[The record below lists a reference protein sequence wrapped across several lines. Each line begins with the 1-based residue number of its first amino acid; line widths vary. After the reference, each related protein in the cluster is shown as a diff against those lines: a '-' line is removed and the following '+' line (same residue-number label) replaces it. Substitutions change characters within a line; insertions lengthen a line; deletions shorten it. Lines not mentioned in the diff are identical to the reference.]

1 MFINYKR
8 EIYALA
14 HLNLSTA
21 SFKCLSSCIYFMLL
35 CTRYQPV
42 AVAPAAAAAVAPAAA
57 SPEGESMFSYLTNVI
72 NNVIKPTH
80 YQTKFT

>member
-42 AVAPAAAAAVAPAAA
+42 AVAPAAAAAVAAAA

>member
-1 MFINYKR
+1 
-8 EIYALA
+8 
-14 HLNLSTA
+14 
-21 SFKCLSSCIYFMLL
+21 MLL